1 LFTKSALT
9 PANLLDGA
17 QVARALYR
25 TTASSEGWM
34 WLHRAHALV
43 EQATGSL
50 SGRPT
55 RLHAEAYF
63 IRAKV
68 EVEVGDGPHAH
79 ESLIAPEVYLLLGLT
94 YARRGETLLA
104 WSSYQEAR
112 RLAELESDQDI
123 KLMAIH
129 NLAWMAL
136 QDHNAEAADELLSLT
151 DLLATTQYYRW
162 HQRLRVAY
170 VDFARGDLETAARLL
185 SRLYSE
191 TRAEPLSRASAEVLA
206 WTCWLSGR
214 IALSL
219 GLLDEAEGMCK
230 DGQAW
235 SIHGGDS
242 RVMTDLSNLRAMIL
256 ERQAMASD

>member
-1 LFTKSALT
+1 
-9 PANLLDGA
+9 
-17 QVARALYR
+17 
-25 TTASSEGWM
+25 M

-79 ESLIAPEVYLLLGLT
+79 ESLQWLLKFGPKAAGPIWPLIAPEVYLLLGLT